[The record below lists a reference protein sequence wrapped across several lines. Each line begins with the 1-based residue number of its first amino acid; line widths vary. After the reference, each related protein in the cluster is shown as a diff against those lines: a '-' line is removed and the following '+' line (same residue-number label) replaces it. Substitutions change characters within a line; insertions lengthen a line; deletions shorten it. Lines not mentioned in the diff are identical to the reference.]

1 MKAAADLAC
10 TLHRQYSVRCRRPL
24 VGRSL
29 RFDPKCPYEND
40 GRPAQVNKSV
50 VEASGF
56 WLPFA
61 AVRARGFLVLDGQPA
76 LRSAADVARDEV
88 EETMARSDK
97 VAAVAELA
105 SKFSGSAGVVLT
117 EYRGLSVKA
126 LMQLRRSLGDDA
138 SYAVSKNTLT
148 TIAAREAGLDAIE
161 EQLVGPT
168 AIAFINGDPVVVA
181 KGLRDFARTNPQL
194 VIKGGV
200 LDGKFMTPDEVRKL
214 ADLESREVLLAKVA
228 GVMQG
233 VLQQAIS
240 LVSAPLSQAARL
252 FAALEQAAGEN
263 PSLLAPAPEASAEPS
278 NEEPAAD
285 FTQEPTTAE
294 PAEAVA
300 LEATT
305 AEPAA
310 EVTLEPAKE
319 ELAAEVTREPTNEEL
334 AAEAALHAASAAPDP
349 GTAPAAEPLA
359 APAAEDN

>member
-1 MKAAADLAC
+1 
-10 TLHRQYSVRCRRPL
+10 
-24 VGRSL
+24 
-29 RFDPKCPYEND
+29 
-40 GRPAQVNKSV
+40 
-50 VEASGF
+50 
-56 WLPFA
+56 
-61 AVRARGFLVLDGQPA
+61 
-76 LRSAADVARDEV
+76 
-88 EETMARSDK
+88 MARSDK

-105 SKFSGSAGVVLT
+105 DRFSSSAGVVLT

-138 SYAVSKNTLT
+138 SYAISKNTLT
-148 TIAAREAGLDAIE
+148 IIAAREAGLDAIE

-168 AIAFINGDPVVVA
+168 AIAFINGDPVLVA
-181 KGLRDFARTNPQL
+181 KGMRDFARTNPQL

-200 LDGKFMTPDEVRKL
+200 LDGKFVTPDEVRRL

-228 GVMQG
+228 GAMQG

-263 PSLLAPAPEASAEPS
+263 PSLLAAAPEV
-278 NEEPAAD
+278 
-285 FTQEPTTAE
+285 TREPTN
-294 PAEAVA
+294 
-300 LEATT
+300 
-305 AEPAA
+305 
-310 EVTLEPAKE
+310 E

-334 AAEAALHAASAAPDP
+334 AAEAATPAASAAPDA